1 MSYCTLVEEG
11 ETGKASKMYGINRNS
26 ILNQLKYFHVC
37 NGALL
42 PNIMHDILE
51 GALQYEAKLLL
62 HAMIDDK
69 NYFSLTIFNSHLE
82 NLELGYME
90 CKNRPTI
97 ISAKTYSSTGN
108 SLKQNGMA
116 YFPFNSCKC
125 VLAS

>member
-1 MSYCTLVEEG
+1 MNHCTLVEED
-11 ETGKASKMYGINRNS
+11 ESGKASRMYRINRNS

-42 PNIMHDILE
+42 PDIMHDILE
-51 GALQYEAKLLL
+51 GSLQYEVKLLL

-69 NYFSLTIFNSHLE
+69 NYFNLTTFNTRLE

-116 YFPFNSCKC
+116 
-125 VLAS
+125 